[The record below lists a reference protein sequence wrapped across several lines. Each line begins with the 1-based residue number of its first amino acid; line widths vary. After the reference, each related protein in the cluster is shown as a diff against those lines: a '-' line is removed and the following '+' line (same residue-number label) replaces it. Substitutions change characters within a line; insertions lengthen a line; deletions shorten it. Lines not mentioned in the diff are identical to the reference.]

1 MNEQAPDTR
10 YEASFPT
17 GTVTVGVDGSTA
29 SLAAVRWATEEA
41 VARRHNLALLYAT
54 PFIGPEFPDTPE
66 EGHAHAILAG
76 AEAEAKRHRGEVW
89 TRTRVTPTTTVTA
102 LVEASEQSSLLVLG
116 LTGAGGAAEILLGS
130 TTLAVSGKAHCP
142 VVGVRR
148 WPLDTEAGPIV
159 LGVSS
164 VPDDAVAI
172 EVAFDLA
179 NRRGRPLVV
188 VHAGHDHPRMSAEHP
203 RPEAELDVWR
213 RRYPNVHVE
222 YRFPSGDPS
231 TALLR
236 GAGRA
241 EAIVTGSRRRGPVG
255 RALLGS
261 TSRAVLRHS
270 PVPVIVANPDALVL
284 PEVPTGARLDPH
296 AREQLW

>member
-1 MNEQAPDTR
+1 MNEQAPGPR
-10 YEASFPT
+10 SEATVPT
-17 GTVTVGVDGSTA
+17 GSVTVGVDGSTA
-29 SLAAVRWATEEA
+29 SLAAVRWAAEEA
-41 VARRHNLALLYAT
+41 VGRNHKLVLVYAS
-54 PFIGPEFPDTPE
+54 PFIGPDFPDTPE

-76 AEAEAKRHRGEVW
+76 AEEEAKRHRGGVW
-89 TRTRVTPTTTVTA
+89 TRTQIVPKTTVTA
-102 LVEASEQSSLLVLG
+102 LVEASEHTALLVLG
-116 LTGAGGAAEILLGS
+116 LTGAGSAAEILLGS
-130 TTLAVSGKAHCP
+130 TTLAVSGKARCP

-148 WPLDTEAGPIV
+148 WPLGTKAGPVV

-188 VHAGHDHPRMSAEHP
+188 VHASHDQKSVEHP
-203 RPEAELDVWR
+203 RQEAELAVWR
-213 RRYPNVHVE
+213 RRYPHVHVE
-222 YRFPSGDPS
+222 YRFASGDPS
-231 TALLR
+231 TVLLQ
-236 GAGRA
+236 GADRV

-284 PEVPTGARLDPH
+284 PEVVAGAQLDPH